1 MLLDVNDFTVE
12 GLYCNVH
19 SPSLLTIHSRLFT
32 ITNDFLDVTAMFLFW
47 PGTSKGRTPAVFFL
61 HVLLRSGTSMGGR
74 QETMTCCTSCAKS
87 LCSSH
92 PTAQFYSPTSPRAQ
106 QFLEQFQV
114 ITFWL
119 FNFRRNMRPKGNCWS
134 CLGNF
139 DIHRAQVPRPNSS
152 FFEKPRGNKLRQ
164 CSTIAGTDGKCSMAA
179 SSLRKA
185 FSMILN
191 GCIIIIICTDLKWR
205 HFHHFSSPSIWGRSN
220 LPCDRQVGAT
230 HLGPPLIPT
239 NTLSRTTRGM
249 ASLVSRNRV
258 ASPERQQRDWQ
269 RQKNDFTLDE
279 EYMCEAPSFVG
290 MLTYVTIEYIGI
302 LYIYVVKCII
312 YIYILFI

>member
-1 MLLDVNDFTVE
+1 MILRSRVYIAMFTHHH
-12 GLYCNVH
+12 YSQFTH
-19 SPSLLTIHSRLFT
+19 DYSQLLTIFWMLQQCSFFGLGPQK
-32 ITNDFLDVTAMFLFW
+32 DV
-47 PGTSKGRTPAVFFL
+47 PAVFFL

-114 ITFWL
+114 ITCWL

-164 CSTIAGTDGKCSMAA
+164 CSTIAGTAPWLPPVYGKHSQW
-179 SSLRKA
+179 
-185 FSMILN
+185 FS
-191 GCIIIIICTDLKWR
+191 K
-205 HFHHFSSPSIWGRSN
+205 
-220 LPCDRQVGAT
+220 GA
-230 HLGPPLIPT
+230 L
-239 NTLSRTTRGM
+239 
-249 ASLVSRNRV
+249 
-258 ASPERQQRDWQ
+258 
-269 RQKNDFTLDE
+269 
-279 EYMCEAPSFVG
+279 
-290 MLTYVTIEYIGI
+290 
-302 LYIYVVKCII
+302 
-312 YIYILFI
+312 

>member
-12 GLYCNVH
+12 MFTHHHYSQFTH
-19 SPSLLTIHSRLFT
+19 DYSQLLTIFWMLQQCSFFGLGPQK
-32 ITNDFLDVTAMFLFW
+32 DV
-47 PGTSKGRTPAVFFL
+47 PAVFFL

-139 DIHRAQVPRPNSS
+139 DIHRAQVSRPNSS

-185 FSMILN
+185 FSMIPN

-220 LPCDRQVGAT
+220 LPRGGIWSNSSGASTHPDQHPQPHHALPRDTPVDR
-230 HLGPPLIPT
+230 L
-239 NTLSRTTRGM
+239 GM

-258 ASPERQQRDWQ
+258 VSPERQQRSATAEK
-269 RQKNDFTLDE
+269 RLHF
-279 EYMCEAPSFVG
+279 G
-290 MLTYVTIEYIGI
+290 
-302 LYIYVVKCII
+302 
-312 YIYILFI
+312 